1 MQYSGT
7 VYDVEALETL
17 PRKEAVPKQ
26 KKQSPKTTTVPAEN
40 HPWRNSA
47 PSIPVSY
54 EESDREILEALYS
67 SRLAWR

>member
-1 MQYSGT
+1 M
-7 VYDVEALETL
+7 EPLETL
-17 PRKEAVPKQ
+17 RGEQAIPKQ
-26 KKQSPKTTTVPAEN
+26 KKQSPKTTVPAEN

-47 PSIPVSY
+47 PSVPVSY